1 MFQGI
6 INALGGVG
14 KILIWFITTV
24 VIPITIWFTILKVE
38 VENTQGQV
46 LELKNRLQK
55 DEDNIGLSFNVLNA
69 KLDQIHKDLGQV
81 MGELRRIK

>member
-14 KILIWFITTV
+14 KILTWFITTV